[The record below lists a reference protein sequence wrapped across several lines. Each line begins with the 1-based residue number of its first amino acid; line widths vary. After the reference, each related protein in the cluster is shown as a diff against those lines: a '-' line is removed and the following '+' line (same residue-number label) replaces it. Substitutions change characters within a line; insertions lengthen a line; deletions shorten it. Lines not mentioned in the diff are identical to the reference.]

1 MLAGVLVVETDGK
14 HAHTYAMLS
23 QATQSR
29 QLGARNML
37 PCLHSMSGSI
47 LNPRCAASMTDV
59 TRPSSLS
66 MGDSRF
72 SSSSPG
78 SAKAVTSS
86 HSQPTLPICTR
97 PTASQKKSEPSSG
110 QLSAHAERAFPL
122 PRKSRFDHRS
132 ELGDS
137 LACSPPAFI
146 ALLTVLASIF
156 GSVSFVPLES
166 LKRTRMGTRMCTCV
180 CHNFPSKGNTPGC
193 RGLEQDVDIFDRT
206 TARLH
211 DGRYES

>member
-1 MLAGVLVVETDGK
+1 
-14 HAHTYAMLS
+14 
-23 QATQSR
+23 
-29 QLGARNML
+29 ML
-37 PCLHSMSGSI
+37 PCLRSMSGSI

-122 PRKSRFDHRS
+122 PKKSRFDHRS

-137 LACSPPAFI
+137 LARPPPAFI
-146 ALLTVLASIF
+146 ALLTVLASIS

-166 LKRTRMGTRMCTCV
+166 LKRTRTGPRMCTCA

-206 TARLH
+206 TARLR
-211 DGRYES
+211 DGRYVLMPARRVDSPEEVPLAGRRPAQAASAGSPPFSA